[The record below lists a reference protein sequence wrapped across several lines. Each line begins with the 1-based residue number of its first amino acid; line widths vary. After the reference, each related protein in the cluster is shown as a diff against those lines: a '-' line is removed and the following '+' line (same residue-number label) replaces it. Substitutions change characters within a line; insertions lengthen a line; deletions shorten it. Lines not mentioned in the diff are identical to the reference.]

1 MTIKTEINGFNELYD
16 MAWSGALD
24 VCQEI
29 SKQDREDEAM
39 CLIEDYFADYEPT
52 ATELNDFVWFTLD
65 DLMGLWDD
73 DEDNEESSELEE
85 DDIRYYIED
94 DEE

>member
-1 MTIKTEINGFNELYD
+1 MTIKTEINGFNEIYD

-39 CLIEDYFADYEPT
+39 GLIEEYFEGTEPT
-52 ATELNDFVWFTLD
+52 DTELNDFVWFTLG
-65 DLMGLWDD
+65 DLMGLWDN

-85 DDIRYYIED
+85 DD
-94 DEE
+94 EE